1 MGERATGQF
10 FFSSSLPVFIGHFP
24 GDPIVPGVHQIAA
37 LIVLAR
43 LAWNTPSLQLVGITR
58 AKWLTPIAPDVALIA
73 EVTRTGV
80 DSFSGNLM
88 CDNRRCATCLIT
100 LR

>member
-1 MGERATGQF
+1 M
-10 FFSSSLPVFIGHFP
+10 
-24 GDPIVPGVHQIAA
+24 PGVHQIAA

-43 LAWNTPSLQLVGITR
+43 LAWNTAILQLVGITD
-58 AKWLTPIAPDVALIA
+58 AKWLTPIAPEVALVA

-80 DSFSGNLM
+80 DRFSRNLM

-100 LR
+100 LL